1 MDLDEEIKS
10 REEGE
15 MAQKVGRREIYS
27 PVPPP
32 STSALLIVNR
42 NNVAAMK

>member
-10 REEGE
+10 REEGRNL
-15 MAQKVGRREIYS
+15 AQKVGKREIYS

-32 STSALLIVNR
+32 SSEALVPI
-42 NNVAAMK
+42 

>member
-1 MDLDEEIKS
+1 LEERKIGSKS

-15 MAQKVGRREIYS
+15 IGSERREIYS

-32 STSALLIVNR
+32 SSW
-42 NNVAAMK
+42 NVISY

>member
-1 MDLDEEIKS
+1 MDLDEEIRS

-15 MAQKVGRREIYS
+15 IGSESVGRREIYS

-32 STSALLIVNR
+32 SSHIQHAL
-42 NNVAAMK
+42 ME